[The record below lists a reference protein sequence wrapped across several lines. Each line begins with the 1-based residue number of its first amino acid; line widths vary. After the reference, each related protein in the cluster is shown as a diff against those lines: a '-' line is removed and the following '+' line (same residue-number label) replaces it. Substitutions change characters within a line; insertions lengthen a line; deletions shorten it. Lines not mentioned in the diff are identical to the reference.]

1 MGDTTTVER
10 LLEELAR
17 GCAPPP
23 EEETP
28 AAYRP
33 VAVYDR
39 TGWPWP
45 GVITGWW
52 TDPDGLTLCRL
63 RLSGLPEARW
73 AVFDAERI
81 ILLVAGGT

>member
-1 MGDTTTVER
+1 M
-10 LLEELAR
+10 
-17 GCAPPP
+17 
-23 EEETP
+23 
-28 AAYRP
+28 
-33 VAVYDR
+33 
-39 TGWPWP
+39 
-45 GVITGWW
+45 ITGWW